1 MAEETE
7 TEIDIDELRKHLKND
22 VETSWKLASES
33 TSSGIQEQFNAAM
46 EEIERTNISIEQFM
60 ENEVEHRLNEILN
73 NNDEEE

>member
-1 MAEETE
+1 MAEETD
-7 TEIDIDELRKHLKND
+7 EIDIDELRKHLKNE
-22 VETSWKLASES
+22 VEISWKLASES

-60 ENEVEHRLNEILN
+60 ETEVEHRLNEILN

>member
-1 MAEETE
+1 MAEETD
-7 TEIDIDELRKHLKND
+7 EIDIDELRKQLKND

-46 EEIERTNISIEQFM
+46 EEIRKTNISIEQFI

>member
-1 MAEETE
+1 MAEEPE
-7 TEIDIDELRKHLKND
+7 PEIDIDELRKSLKND

-33 TSSGIQEQFNAAM
+33 TSSGIRQQFNAAL
-46 EEIERTNISIEQFM
+46 EEIKRTNISIEQFI